1 MILASNDTVL
11 AVFSVVVL
19 GLGYV
24 ACFALW
30 WFVFREKKEK

>member
-1 MILASNDTVL
+1 MILANDTVL
-11 AVFSVVVL
+11 AVFSAVVL